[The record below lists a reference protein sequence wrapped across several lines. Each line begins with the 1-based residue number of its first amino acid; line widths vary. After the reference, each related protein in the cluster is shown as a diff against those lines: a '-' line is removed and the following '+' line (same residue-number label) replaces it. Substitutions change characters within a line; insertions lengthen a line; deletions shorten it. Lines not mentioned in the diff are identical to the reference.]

1 MQKNRLIAIFIF
13 TTLLAACKSEGSAA
27 GNADSGSGGGG
38 GTSDTTAPIIG
49 PAVILI
55 SGISDTGVTVSW
67 GAASDAVTSAA
78 NLQYRLVRAA
88 TSAAID
94 TIAKVDAAAAG
105 VTVVDNYTAN
115 LTTRNV
121 TGLTDSTT
129 YFFALVVR
137 DAAGNKAIY
146 APVSTTTSAAG
157 TTASPVL
164 NPAPGTFGTAPN
176 LQMTSATVGAAI
188 CYATGATTPV
198 CDAPKT
204 GCTTGTLY
212 TAPISVTVTATY
224 KAIACKTGN
233 TDSSQTSGLYTIDTT
248 APTVAS
254 TTPANSATGVSTG
267 STIAV
272 TFSEAMTPSTLKAA
286 TTTSC
291 LTDSPTIQV
300 STNDFAN
307 CIPMTSAT
315 LSTSDNITFTMTPAS
330 ALSTFTVYKIRVKT
344 GAQDAVGNAIASEYT
359 SANGFTTALAGA
371 LTISTFTPISGTY
384 NSAQSAAV
392 TTTETGAKICYR
404 TDGTDPA
411 ATTPGTCDGPAVEVN
426 EGQAIAVATTMT
438 LKVIATKVGHTNSVV
453 TARNY
458 TISPTVTG
466 TSPANGDTGVDP
478 AGTIGIAFS
487 KTMNRSS
494 FSFNAAAG
502 ACTGNIQVS
511 ADSFTTCIGFTI
523 PAGNATTFT
532 LTPAATLA
540 SAATYKVKVTT
551 GVTDSS
557 GNAATAFEQATGFT
571 TRYYRTEPIDG
582 TNNFVAGETFTT
594 SSGGYSAYVTWDST
608 YVYIGYNGA
617 DVSSGT
623 STKWV
628 MLYLGDSSGSSTGV
642 TYNTQTPTFP
652 TGFNA
657 KYHIRWKADNTY
669 TNAQTYTAAW
679 ADAAWDFTGDVFRTG
694 SFVEFRI
701 PRADIGSPTTLKVIV
716 NMINEQGGGEWTYG
730 LAPSAGFTDGYAANP
745 AKYLSCNLNSSS
757 APTTSCSV
765 LP

>member
-1 MQKNRLIAIFIF
+1 MQNKRLIAIFIF
-13 TTLLAACKSEGSAA
+13 AALLAACKSEGSAA
-27 GNADSGSGGGG
+27 GNTDSGSSGGGA
-38 GTSDTTAPIIG
+38 SDTTVPIAGTAISF
-49 PAVILI
+49 
-55 SGISDTGVTVSW
+55 SGISDTAVTVSW
-67 GAASDAVTSAA
+67 GAASDAVTSTAS
-78 NLQYRLVRAA
+78 LQYRLVRAA
-88 TSAAID
+88 TSGLID
-94 TIAKVDAAAAG
+94 TIAEVDNAGAG
-105 VTVVDNYTAN
+105 VTVVDNYTAG

-129 YFFALVVR
+129 YFFAIVVR

-146 APVSTTTSAAG
+146 APASTTTSAAG
-157 TTASPVL
+157 TTASPVF

-176 LQMTSATVGAAI
+176 LQMTSATGGAAI

-254 TTPANSATGVSTG
+254 TTPANNATGIATG

-300 STNDFAN
+300 STNNFAN
-307 CIPMTSAT
+307 CIPMASAT

-330 ALSTFTVYKIRVKT
+330 ALSTFTAYKIRVTT
-344 GAQDAVGNAIASEYT
+344 GAQDAVGNAIAAQYESP
-359 SANGFTTALAGA
+359 NGFTTALAGA
-371 LTISTFTPISGTY
+371 LTINSLTPATGTY
-384 NSAQSAAV
+384 NTAQAAAA
-392 TTTETGAKICYR
+392 TTTETGSTICY
-404 TDGTDPA
+404 TTNGVDPT
-411 ATTPGTCDGPAVEVN
+411 ATTPGTCDTSFVN
-426 EGQAIAVATTMT
+426 EGQTIAIGTTLT
-438 LKVIATKVGHTNSVV
+438 LKVLATKAGHTNSAVA
-453 TARNY
+453 TRTY

-466 TSPANGDTGVDP
+466 TSPANGDTGADP

-511 ADSFTTCIGFTI
+511 ADNFTNCIGFTI
-523 PAGNATTFT
+523 PAGNASSFVM
-532 LTPAATLA
+532 TPAATLA
-540 SAATYKVKVTT
+540 SATIYKVKVTT
-551 GVTDSS
+551 GAQDTS
-557 GNAATAFEQATGFT
+557 GNAATAFEHATGFT
-571 TRYYRTEPIDG
+571 TRYYRTESVDG
-582 TNNFVAGETFTT
+582 TNNFVAGETFAT
-594 SSGGYSAYVTWDST
+594 SSGSYSTYITWDST
-608 YVYIGYNGA
+608 YVYIGYSGA
-617 DVSSGT
+617 DVGSGT

-628 MLYLGDSSGSSTGV
+628 LLYLGDSSGSSTGV

-657 KYHIRWKADNTY
+657 KYHLRWKADNTY

-694 SFVEFRI
+694 NFVEFRI

-730 LAPSAGFTDGYAANP
+730 LAPSTGFTDGYAANA